1 MKLRIRNNSIR
12 LRLTQSEVAQ
22 FRENGYVEE
31 VIEFGAVP
39 ASRLTYALM
48 AAAENDAENGIASK
62 FEDSKITI
70 SIPSLQAR
78 QWVDS
83 DQVGIEID
91 QNIGDGNK
99 LRILVEKD
107 FACAAPRD
115 GEDDSDAFPNPNL
128 PVC

>member
-1 MKLRIRNNSIR
+1 MKLRIRNNSLR

-22 FRENGYVEE
+22 FGENGYVEE

-39 ASRLTYALM
+39 ASHLTYALI
-48 AAAENDAENGIASK
+48 ALPENDIAAK
-62 FEDSKITI
+62 FEDGKITI
-70 SIPSLQAR
+70 SIPSPQAR

-83 DQVGIEID
+83 DQVGIETD
-91 QNIGDGNK
+91 QDIGDGNK

-107 FACAAPRD
+107 FACAAPRH

>member
-22 FRENGYVEE
+22 FGENGYVEE
-31 VIEFGAVP
+31 AIEFGGAP
-39 ASRLTYALM
+39 ASRLTYALISLP
-48 AAAENDAENGIASK
+48 ENDSENDIASK
-62 FEDSKITI
+62 FENSKITI
-70 SIPSLQAR
+70 SVPSPQAR

-83 DQVGIEID
+83 DQVGIETD
-91 QNIGDGNK
+91 QDIGGNK